1 MTPEAAGKGRFCLGE
16 GRFHTCRPRVIH
28 TEYHAAAKSF
38 GEPGRTLCMAQAPP
52 LGWPEVIARLT
63 QQRMQAETC
72 VGMIKSSKNAGA
84 IAAAKLTYETTK
96 PRIDGAIAGLTAAL
110 VEGGK
115 PEALPT
121 VRDDLE
127 TTGKGL
133 KEICDAALAT
143 LKSNSH
149 QKGGW
154 QEAIATVAVEAIVK
168 PMIDWLSENWPGQW
182 SQTSWN
188 SRRRRASW
196 RPRNGRSSATL
207 PRNSR
212 RPFRAGRAGLSA
224 GACARSG
231 REGPDGPLRPPSARR
246 RSRHAYSQDLGASH

>member
-1 MTPEAAGKGRFCLGE
+1 MLNITRWGRALDSPAVKRIFLIVLAWVV
-16 GRFHTCRPRVIH
+16 P
-28 TEYHAAAKSF
+28 AM
-38 GEPGRTLCMAQAPP
+38 LCAAQAT

-63 QQRMQAETC
+63 QERTQAETC
-72 VGMIKSSKNAGA
+72 VGMIKSSKNVGA

-127 TTGKGL
+127 TTRKGL

-154 QEAIATVAVEAIVK
+154 QEAIATAAVEATVK
-168 PMIDWLSENWPGQW
+168 PMIDWLSENWARLKEPDKLEIETKK
-182 SQTSWN
+182 SQLEAAKWPKFSDI
-188 SRRRRASW
+188 A
-196 RPRNGRSSATL
+196 A
-207 PRNSR
+207 
-212 RPFRAGRAGLSA
+212 
-224 GACARSG
+224 
-231 REGPDGPLRPPSARR
+231 
-246 RSRHAYSQDLGASH
+246 Q

>member
-1 MTPEAAGKGRFCLGE
+1 MNNTR
-16 GRFHTCRPRVIH
+16 RR
-28 TEYHAAAKSF
+28 
-38 GEPGRTLCMAQAPP
+38 MAQEGPAVKRIFLIVLASIVPAALCVAQTPP
-52 LGWPEVIARLT
+52 MGWPEVIARLT
-63 QQRMQAETC
+63 QERTQAETC

-149 QKGGW
+149 QKAGW

-168 PMIDWLSENWPGQW
+168 PMIDWLSENW
-182 SQTSWN
+182 
-188 SRRRRASW
+188 
-196 RPRNGRSSATL
+196 
-207 PRNSR
+207 
-212 RPFRAGRAGLSA
+212 
-224 GACARSG
+224 ARLM
-231 REGPDGPLRPPSARR
+231 EPDKLEIETKKAQLEAAKWPEFSDIAV
-246 RSRHAYSQDLGASH
+246 Q